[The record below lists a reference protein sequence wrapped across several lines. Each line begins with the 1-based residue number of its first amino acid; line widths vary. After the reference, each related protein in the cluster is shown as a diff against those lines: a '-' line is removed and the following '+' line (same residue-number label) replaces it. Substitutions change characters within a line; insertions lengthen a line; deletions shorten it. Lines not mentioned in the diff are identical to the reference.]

1 MAPIPELTATL
12 RVLVV
17 PWALPSS
24 ECECEVLTVEGS
36 VTSRNARG
44 GTAPTQVASQLG
56 VVRDAVEE
64 LRIRLRR

>member
-24 ECECEVLTVEGS
+24 ECECEVLTVEAPYLIRTDHICDGS
-36 VTSRNARG
+36 LFAGCRPATR
-44 GTAPTQVASQLG
+44 
-56 VVRDAVEE
+56 
-64 LRIRLRR
+64 